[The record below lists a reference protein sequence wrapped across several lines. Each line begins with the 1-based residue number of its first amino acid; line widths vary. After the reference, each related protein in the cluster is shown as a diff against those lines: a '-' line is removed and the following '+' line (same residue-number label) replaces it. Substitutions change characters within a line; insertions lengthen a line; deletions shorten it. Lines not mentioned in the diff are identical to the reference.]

1 MKNITTILI
10 LLFTTISFGQI
21 INITDKDGTRTTGA
35 YYKDVNNLLDQ
46 YEGTWL
52 YTNVTDSLKIVLVK
66 KTNQYNGRYY
76 EDLIIGEYQ
85 YIENGVEKINTLSE
99 INTVFS
105 NQRRH
110 SISGNSLIKK
120 TSKPPCNECLPNEK
134 RLSCG
139 FEDEPLDLYGYIIIR
154 KSPIAIEEQET
165 IKVKIR
171 MEGSGSPWLD
181 GTPPPPLDFNVPSG
195 EYILIKQP

>member
-21 INITDKDGTRTTGA
+21 INITDKDGTRSTAA

-52 YTNVTDSLKIVLVK
+52 YTSGNNSLKIVLIK

-85 YIENGVEKINTLSE
+85 YVENGVEKINTLSE
-99 INTVFS
+99 INTVFP

-110 SISGNSLIKK
+110 NINGNSLIKK
-120 TSKPPCNECLPNEK
+120 TSKPSCNDCLTNEK
-134 RLSCG
+134 RLRCG
-139 FEDEPLDLYGYIIIR
+139 FQDDLLNLYGYIIIK
-154 KSPIAIEEQET
+154 KSMDVEEEQT
-165 IKVKIR
+165 IEVKIR
-171 MEGSGSPWLD
+171 MLGSGTPWLD
-181 GTPPPPLDFNVPSG
+181 GNPPPPLDFTVPSG
-195 EYILIKQP
+195 EYVLIKQP